1 MNEHQKRLWQNM
13 INLIQG
19 YLDGKTE
26 DFYKIVGELE
36 GNLDASEIKDT
47 TLISQWYGFWMPLE
61 VRRAIEGN
69 PINKKQAIAEL
80 IAMKEF
86 LLSNNDDS

>member
-19 YLDGKTE
+19 YLEGKTE
-26 DFYKIVGELE
+26 DFYKIVGGLE

-69 PINKKQAIAEL
+69 TINKKQAIAEL

-86 LLSNNDDS
+86 LLSNKDYS